1 MNIKTKNLISINDL
15 SVNEINE
22 IIDSTDAYKEILKR
36 DIKKVPTLRGK
47 TIITLFYEAS
57 TRTRMSFE
65 LAAKR
70 MGADV
75 SNIAVATSAVSKGEN
90 LKDTIRTLE
99 AMGVDLFIMRHWQ
112 SGSPY
117 IAASVAKA
125 GIINAGDGSHEHP
138 TQALLDMY
146 TVKSKKKDFKNL
158 NVAIIGDVYH
168 SRVARSNIIALK
180 RLGANV
186 TLIGPPTLMPPNIE
200 DLGVTIS
207 YKLDDIIN
215 EFDVLYVLRIQL
227 ERQKKGLFPGAQE
240 YMKLYG
246 LNQERLKK
254 AKRNALV
261 MHPGPMNI
269 GLEITEE
276 VANSQNAAIIEQVH
290 NGVAVRMSIL
300 NHMLGGRHDE
310 SLN

>member
-125 GIINAGDGSHEHP
+125 
-138 TQALLDMY
+138 
-146 TVKSKKKDFKNL
+146 
-158 NVAIIGDVYH
+158 
-168 SRVARSNIIALK
+168 
-180 RLGANV
+180 
-186 TLIGPPTLMPPNIE
+186 
-200 DLGVTIS
+200 
-207 YKLDDIIN
+207 
-215 EFDVLYVLRIQL
+215 
-227 ERQKKGLFPGAQE
+227 
-240 YMKLYG
+240 
-246 LNQERLKK
+246 
-254 AKRNALV
+254 
-261 MHPGPMNI
+261 
-269 GLEITEE
+269 
-276 VANSQNAAIIEQVH
+276 
-290 NGVAVRMSIL
+290 
-300 NHMLGGRHDE
+300 
-310 SLN
+310 